1 MVAQIGIAIYL
12 IEDEAGNDPY
22 FHWALAI
29 AENLSGEV
37 VQIYEIVEDD
47 SHQNEYQIKAW
58 KSHFTSEDVRISS
71 DFTGMI
77 FVGETEDFSID
88 DIDAFVR
95 EDCPA
100 ENLDSFAITG
110 PGKLWSCSVWV
121 MRALLLFESAGMI
134 DLSCA
139 KDELYL
145 RVLERAEGL
154 MVLRSKR
161 GSFKGEFPVL
171 PL

>member
-1 MVAQIGIAIYL
+1 MSAAIVNRFVN
-12 IEDEAGNDPY
+12 ETGKDPY
-22 FHWALAI
+22 FLWALAI

-37 VQIYEIVEDD
+37 VEIYEIVEDD
-47 SHQNEYQIKAW
+47 SHQTEYQMKAW
-58 KSHFTSEDVRISS
+58 NSHFASEDVRVSS

-77 FVGETEDFSID
+77 FTGEMEDFSVD

-100 ENLDSFAITG
+100 ENLDPFTITG
-110 PGKLWSCSVWV
+110 PGKSWLCSVWV
-121 MRALLLFESAGMI
+121 MKALLLFESAGMI
-134 DLSCA
+134 DLSCT

-145 RVLERAEGL
+145 RVLERAESL

-161 GSFKGEFPVL
+161 GSFKGDFLVL